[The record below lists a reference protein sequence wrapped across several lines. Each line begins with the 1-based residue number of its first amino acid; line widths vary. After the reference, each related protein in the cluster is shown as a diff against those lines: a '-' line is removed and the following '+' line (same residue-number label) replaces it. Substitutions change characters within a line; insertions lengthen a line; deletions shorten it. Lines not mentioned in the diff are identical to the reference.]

1 MGRGE
6 CTLPVCADE
15 EARRQLQA
23 SSSTALHISLLRQ
36 DLPLC
41 LELGIS
47 ARLDSLGSPC
57 LRPLS
62 AGLTVS
68 VSMPRFY
75 MGAESWSSDPL
86 SMRQALYSPNLV
98 PS

>member
-1 MGRGE
+1 M
-6 CTLPVCADE
+6 CADE

-47 ARLDSLGSPC
+47 ARLDSLGSPASVPSV
-57 LRPLS
+57 LVLQVS
-62 AGLTVS
+62 A
-68 VSMPRFY
+68 SMPRFY
-75 MGAESWSSDPL
+75 MGAGSWSSDPL
-86 SMRQALYSPNLV
+86 FMQQALYLPNLV